1 MDIKRLCCDGSVTQ
15 ADLAVA
21 FDTLSPASID
31 MLIGTWKVD
40 PSYAESPG
48 GKMLIESGWWGAR
61 FVDAETVQ
69 PLLYPRPD
77 GNGVFAADL
86 QSVLAVLSTGE
97 RDISARRN
105 EIETSTP
112 IGRLRMVEYRD
123 VLTATLVYDQVPV
136 LDYLRAIDSDTIVA
150 AVEHRGRVTQPDYAL
165 LRRCPEPG

>member
-1 MDIKRLCCDGSVTQ
+1 MNFKRLCRDGSVTQ

-21 FDTLSPASID
+21 FDRLSPVSID

-40 PSYAESPG
+40 PSYGDSPG
-48 GKMLIESGWWGAR
+48 GEMLIESGWWGAR
-61 FVDAETVQ
+61 FVDAETVH

-105 EIETSTP
+105 EVETSTP
-112 IGRLRMVEYRD
+112 IGRLRMV
-123 VLTATLVYDQVPV
+123 
-136 LDYLRAIDSDTIVA
+136 
-150 AVEHRGRVTQPDYAL
+150 
-165 LRRCPEPG
+165 

>member
-1 MDIKRLCCDGSVTQ
+1 MNLKRLCRDGSVTQ
-15 ADLAVA
+15 ADLAKA
-21 FDTLSPASID
+21 FDTLTPVSID
-31 MLIGTWKVD
+31 MLTGTWRID

-48 GKMLIESGWWGAR
+48 GAMLIESGWWGAR
-61 FVDAETVQ
+61 FVDAETVD
-69 PLLYPRPD
+69 PLLYPKPD
-77 GNGVFAADL
+77 GIGVFAADL

-97 RDISARRN
+97 RDISARRD
-105 EIETSTP
+105 EVETSTP

-150 AVEHRGRVTQPDYAL
+150 AVEHRGLIDQPDYAL

>member
-1 MDIKRLCCDGSVTQ
+1 MNFKRLCRDGSVTQ

-21 FDTLSPASID
+21 FDRLSPVSID

-40 PSYAESPG
+40 PSYGDSPG
-48 GKMLIESGWWGAR
+48 GEMLIESGWWGAR
-61 FVDAETVQ
+61 FVDAETVH

-105 EIETSTP
+105 EVETSTP

-150 AVEHRGRVTQPDYAL
+150 AVEHRGLINQPDYAL